1 MAYTFA
7 QTMRAASA
15 EPKINRP
22 RGRQQRL
29 QIVCL
34 GSPTP
39 TSARTQSS
47 RTVPQSLASAVQ
59 MHIPTGPGF
68 TSWMSMLE
76 MFFNAKKS
84 SESWSFAEIS
94 DFNYEE
100 DGEDDNGAAHMYTSH
115 LADRLAMQPLREDD
129 S

>member
-1 MAYTFA
+1 MASTFA
-7 QTMRAASA
+7 QTIRAASA
-15 EPKINRP
+15 GPKINRP
-22 RGRQQRL
+22 LGRKQRL
-29 QIVCL
+29 QIACL

-39 TSARTQSS
+39 TSARTQAS
-47 RTVPQSLASAVQ
+47 RTVPQSLASALQ
-59 MHIPTGPGF
+59 MHSPTGPGL

-100 DGEDDNGAAHMYTSH
+100 DGDDDNAAAHMYNSH
-115 LADRLAMQPLREDD
+115 LAHRLAMQPLREDD